1 MKMKRPKIAQ
11 NCSKGETKR
20 YEMVSMTQNSTER
33 HRIAQKVKKMF
44 KNGLK
49 EAQNGTE
56 RHRMS
61 LKC

>member
-1 MKMKRPKIAQ
+1 
-11 NCSKGETKR
+11 
-20 YEMVSMTQNSTER
+20 MVSMTQNSTER
-33 HRIAQKVKKMF
+33 HRIAQKFKKMF

>member
-1 MKMKRPKIAQ
+1 
-11 NCSKGETKR
+11 
-20 YEMVSMTQNSTER
+20 MTQNSTER

-56 RHRMS
+56 VRTAQNEFKM
-61 LKC
+61 LN